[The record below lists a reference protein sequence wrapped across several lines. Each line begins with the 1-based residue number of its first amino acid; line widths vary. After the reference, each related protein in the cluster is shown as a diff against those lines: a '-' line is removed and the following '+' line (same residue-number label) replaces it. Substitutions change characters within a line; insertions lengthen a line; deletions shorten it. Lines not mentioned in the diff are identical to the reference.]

1 MKLGIPWEPEDE
13 VTTVSGLVTESLERI
28 PLAGDSIEW
37 QGYEIRVVRAD
48 RKRANVLRITKLET
62 DQVQ

>member
-1 MKLGIPWEPEDE
+1 MG
-13 VTTVSGLVTESLERI
+13 GLVTETLERI

-48 RKRANVLRITKLET
+48 RKRANVLRITRMES
-62 DQVQ
+62 D